1 MDLKKLFQKVV
12 NQIAKYKYAIL
23 IAVVGIILMNIPTFN
38 KPNTVSPTEV
48 VSESDDTEERLTAI
62 LSKVKGAGKVAVM
75 LTVAEGE
82 RTIYQQ
88 NTSKNTGSD
97 TLSEKSDTVTVDK
110 NGLVQQVIGPTYMGA
125 IILCQGADD
134 PKVKLEIVNAT
145 AKITGLGS
153 DKIAVLKMK

>member
-38 KPNTVSPTEV
+38 KSNPVSPTEAV
-48 VSESDDTEERLTAI
+48 AESDDTEERLTAI